1 MREPLSIRV
10 LTYSLLAC
18 FVVMV
23 AVPLFWMVTTALK
36 TNKDLYEDFS
46 YLPSKPTLQHFV
58 RVIERE
64 DLLRNIWNSFA
75 VASTTTAVTVVVS
88 AMAAFSIV
96 RYRYRGR
103 EWIGRFILFKYV
115 LPTAMLFVSLYTI
128 VVALGLGNTLKS
140 LMLTYLSFTVPFCTW
155 MLMGYFRSIPAEL
168 EEHAMVDGCTKLG
181 ALVRILLPL
190 SAPGL
195 VASAIFSFTL
205 AWNEFLLALVFT
217 SDQTTMTVPI
227 KLSMMVVGDQY
238 IWGQL
243 MAGAVLASVPVAIL
257 YFLGQRFV
265 VQGLAAG
272 SVKGELEGWANR
284 YRRRAWP
291 RRPRRGRT
299 PRPCPTRRP
308 RSRRRRSPF

>member
-1 MREPLSIRV
+1 VRESLSV
-10 LTYSLLAC
+10 KSLTYACLAL

-23 AVPLFWMVTTALK
+23 AVPLFWMVTTAIK
-36 TNKDLYEDFS
+36 TNKELYEDFS
-46 YLPSKPTLQHFV
+46 YFPRRPTMENFV
-58 RVIERE
+58 RVIQRE
-64 DLLRNIWNSFA
+64 DLLTNIRNSL
-75 VASTTTAVTVVVS
+75 VVGLTTTAITVVVS
-88 AMAAFSIV
+88 ALAAFSIV

-103 EWIGRFILFKYV
+103 EMIGRFILFKYV
-115 LPTAMLFVSLYTI
+115 LPTAMLFVPLYAI
-128 VVALGLGNTLKS
+128 VTALGLGNTLQS

-168 EEHAMVDGCTKLG
+168 EEHAMVDGCTKIG

-217 SDQTTMTVPI
+217 VDTRTMTVPI
-227 KLSMMVVGDQY
+227 RLSMMVVGDQY

-272 SVKGELEGWANR
+272 AVKG
-284 YRRRAWP
+284 
-291 RRPRRGRT
+291 
-299 PRPCPTRRP
+299 
-308 RSRRRRSPF
+308 

>member
-10 LTYSLLAC
+10 TIYALLVL
-18 FVVMV
+18 FVIMV
-23 AVPLFWMVTTALK
+23 AVPLFWMVATALK

-46 YLPSKPTLQHFV
+46 YLPTRPTIEHFI
-58 RVIERE
+58 RVIQRD
-64 DLLRNIWNSFA
+64 DLLTNIWNSFA
-75 VASTTTAVTVVVS
+75 VASVTTAVTVVVS
-88 AMAAFSIV
+88 AFAAFSIV

-103 EWIGRFILFKYV
+103 EWVGRLILFKYL
-115 LPTAMLFVSLYTI
+115 LPTAMLFVPLYAI
-128 VVALGLGNTLKS
+128 VVAMGLGNTLKS

-155 MLMGYFRSIPAEL
+155 MLMGYFRSIPPEL
-168 EEHAMVDGCTKLG
+168 EEHAMVDGCSKIG
-181 ALVRILLPL
+181 ALFRILFPL
-190 SAPGL
+190 SAPGI

-205 AWNEFLLALVFT
+205 SWNEFLLALVFT

-243 MAGAVLASVPVAIL
+243 MAGAVLASVPITIL

-272 SVKGELEGWANR
+272 AVKG
-284 YRRRAWP
+284 
-291 RRPRRGRT
+291 
-299 PRPCPTRRP
+299 
-308 RSRRRRSPF
+308 